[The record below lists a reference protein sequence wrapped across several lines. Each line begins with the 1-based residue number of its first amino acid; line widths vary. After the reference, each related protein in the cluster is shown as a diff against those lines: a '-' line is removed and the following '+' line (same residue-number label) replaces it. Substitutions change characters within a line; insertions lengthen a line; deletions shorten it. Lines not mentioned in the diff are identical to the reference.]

1 MGEIVRLVFYSYEV
15 IFNMK
20 TQKLL
25 FLFPLFLA
33 SAVYAEGNKPNCAA
47 ITDPDSKENW
57 WPSFSSDMAEAM
69 PYFTDGTD
77 RCYIGKDIS
86 MGSLVNYRFFVF
98 EEGRASGSFIRPIY
112 DITIDE
118 NTKRESLK
126 FNAVATPSRFRSLV
140 VYRPS
145 SGEMVSGRS
154 TQSLYW
160 WGERNLADSTKPA
173 DYPYPFMS
181 DDFLS
186 GNAGQPALQK
196 TDFQTASITLRNDGT
211 EEFLNEIPKWRNW
224 WYVSLSDFF
233 TDSVFTFNIYDTY
246 PSDKRGWEYDYTP
259 VYSYDNKTW
268 QRFAF
273 AELIESVKDDAGT
286 VTRSIQII
294 KKFTKNKVWLSRFYP
309 YSTDDFDQFYAQI
322 LQTAPQG
329 YITKKT
335 LGYSPVL
342 KKPIEL
348 VTMTN
353 LAVAEADK
361 KRVWIHTRTHSAETG
376 GSFLVEGLMNFLA
389 SDDPNAKTAMDN
401 LIFHIVP
408 VHNPDGVNQGNYRLN
423 GKSENLEVLWLRD
436 PNNPI
441 NLAVEAPFENH
452 ILNAEMKNL
461 AGKEGKFTL
470 ALNLHSSQSKRET
483 RPFFYPHFGPSA
495 LGYNAEESALWDDSI
510 KYIDFVKHY
519 YGKDLIEPSP
529 ADGGR
534 SFVDKAYPE
543 SWWWANF
550 KNSVMAL
557 TLETTYD
564 QAGYAPHYV
573 DQDKY
578 RELGKSL
585 GMAALAYHGLITPT
599 LVSDAPSSSRT
610 KRSLDPVI
618 FDEVAS
624 KE

>member
-1 MGEIVRLVFYSYEV
+1 
-15 IFNMK
+15 MK
-20 TQKLL
+20 KQKLI

-33 SAVYAEGNKPNCAA
+33 SAAYAEGNKPNCAA
-47 ITDPDSKENW
+47 ITDPNAGW
-57 WPSFSSDMAEAM
+57 YPSFAADMINAM
-69 PYFTDGTD
+69 PYFTDGKS
-77 RCYIGKDIS
+77 RCYIGQDIS
-86 MGSLVNYRFFVF
+86 LASLKGYRFFVF
-98 EEGRASGSFIRPIY
+98 EEGSVSGPYIEPIY
-112 DITIDE
+112 DITIDAK
-118 NTKRESLK
+118 TKLESLK
-126 FNAVATPSRFRSLV
+126 FYAVPTIVRFRSLA
-140 VYRPS
+140 VYFPS
-145 SGEMVSGRS
+145 LTEGPSTELLSGRS
-154 TQSLYW
+154 TQSQYW
-160 WGERNLADSTKPA
+160 WGERNLADSTKPV

-196 TDFQTASITLRNDGT
+196 TDFQTASITLRNDGP
-211 EEFLNEIPKWRNW
+211 EEFLDGIPKWRNW
-224 WYVSLSDFF
+224 WYVSLSGVF
-233 TDSVFTFNIYDTY
+233 TDSAFTFNIDDTY
-246 PSDKRGWEYDYTP
+246 PSENRGWEYDYTP
-259 VYSYDNKTW
+259 IYSYDNKTW
-268 QRFAF
+268 QRFNLS
-273 AELIESVKDDAGT
+273 ELIESVKDDAGT

-294 KKFTKNKVWLSRFYP
+294 KKFTENKVWLSRFYP

-329 YITKKT
+329 YITKET

-348 VTMTN
+348 VTMTSP
-353 LAVAEADK
+353 AVAEADK

-389 SDDPNAKTAMDN
+389 SDDPNAKIAMDN

-408 VHNPDGVNQGNYRLN
+408 VHNPDGVNNGNYRLN
-423 GKSENLEVLWLRD
+423 GNSENLEVLWLRD
-436 PNNPI
+436 PKDPI

-452 ILNAEMKNL
+452 VLNAAMKNL
-461 AGKEGKFTL
+461 TGKEGKFTL

-529 ADGGR
+529 AEGGKA
-534 SFVDKAYPE
+534 FVDKAYPE

-573 DQDKY
+573 DQEKY

-599 LVSDAPSSSRT
+599 LVSDTPSSSRS
-610 KRSLDPVI
+610 KRSLDSVI
-618 FDEVAS
+618 LDEVAS